1 MLCVWIRSSTLKE
14 NSSGYISCLQWIFV
28 KMDWSK
34 ATRTVF
40 AIKMVEFLQQEINL
54 HIKMIAKTYE
64 TEFEVPCNSGVRGR
78 LKCRK
83 LQVRRWLYIY
93 LSLSLSRSLSVCAE
107 SSVIS
112 LYDAHEA
119 ETLGRFLDLGT
130 QLVHPYFYDLTTTS
144 FKLIIILSDIYIY
157 LLYASIFQTP

>member
-1 MLCVWIRSSTLKE
+1 
-14 NSSGYISCLQWIFV
+14 
-28 KMDWSK
+28 MDWSK

-157 LLYASIFQTP
+157 IYTYYMQVFSKHPNQLDIFSEKLEWDLQHSG